1 MLKSRETSDP
11 NDTKRQILVVDD
23 EAVNRDLLGGILRD
37 EYDVL
42 FAADGQTA
50 CELIQRNK
58 NTLSLVLLD
67 LIMPVLDG
75 HEVLRRIR
83 EDPLTAHIPVIVL
96 TSDQSSEIDTLD
108 NGAID
113 FIPKPYPNP
122 GVILARVRR
131 TIELC
136 EDRDTIRFT
145 ERDPLTGLY
154 NREFFY
160 RYARQFD
167 QRHPDTEMDALVV
180 DIIHFHMINE
190 RFGAAFGDG
199 VLRHVGERLRDM
211 VHEDGGIVC
220 RREGD
225 VFLIYCVHRDD
236 YEEMLRYAAQPVPDA
251 PDEGRVMLRM
261 GVYGNVDKTIALER
275 RFDRAKLAAD
285 TVRGSVTKTV
295 GYYDRE
301 MYERELYEN
310 RLVGDF
316 SRALREEQFRVYYQP
331 KFDIRPETPV
341 LSSAEALVRWAHPEL
356 GMISPGVFI
365 PLFEKNGLIQELD
378 TYVWKHAAAQLR
390 DWKDRLGFAVPVS
403 VNVSRIDMYDPN
415 LVGQVERILE
425 QYGLTCGELLL
436 EITESAYTEDSGQI
450 IRVVRDLRSLG
461 FQIEMDDFGAGYSS
475 LNMVSTLPIDALKL
489 DMQFIRTAFSE
500 KRETWMLEIMIAI
513 GGHLG
518 VPVIAEG
525 VETAEQVA
533 ELKAMGCDI
542 IQGFYFSR
550 PVPADEFERFL
561 LEARDKA

>member
-1 MLKSRETSDP
+1 MLKRRETNDP
-11 NDTKRQILVVDD
+11 ADTKRQILVVDD
-23 EAVNRDLLGGILRD
+23 ESVNRELLGGILRD

-42 FAADGQTA
+42 YAADGQAA
-50 CELIQRNK
+50 CELIQRHK
-58 NTLSLVLLD
+58 STLSLVLLD
-67 LIMPVLDG
+67 LIMPVMDG

-83 EDPLTAHIPVIVL
+83 EDPLTSRIPVIVL
-96 TSDQSSEIDTLD
+96 TSDQSAEIDTLD
-108 NGAID
+108 SGAID
-113 FIPKPYPNP
+113 FIPKPYPVP

-160 RYARQFD
+160 RYAEQFD
-167 QRHPDTEMDALVV
+167 QRHPDEQTDALVV
-180 DIIHFHMINE
+180 DIIHFRMINE
-190 RFGAAFGDG
+190 RFGTAFGDR
-199 VLRHVGERLRDM
+199 VLRHVGERLRDL

-225 VFLIYCVHRDD
+225 VFLVYCVHRDD
-236 YEEMLRYAAQPVPDA
+236 YEEMLSYAAKPAPDA
-251 PDEGRVMLRM
+251 PAEGRVMLRM
-261 GVYGNVDKTIALER
+261 GVYENVDKTIALER
-275 RFDRAKLAAD
+275 RFDRAKMAAN

-295 GYYDRE
+295 GYYDQD
-301 MYERELYEN
+301 MHKRELYEN
-310 RLVGDF
+310 RLVSDF
-316 SRALREEQFRVYYQP
+316 ERALREEQFKVYYQP
-331 KFDIRPETPV
+331 KFNIRPEVPV
-341 LSSAEALVRWAHPEL
+341 LSSAEALVRWAHPAL
-356 GMISPGVFI
+356 GMINPGVFI
-365 PLFEKNGLIQELD
+365 PLFEDNGLIEELD
-378 TYVWKHAAAQLR
+378 TYVWKHTAAQLR

-415 LVGQVERILE
+415 LVGQFKTILE
-425 QYGLTCGELLL
+425 QHGLTSEELLL

-450 IRVVRDLRSLG
+450 IRTVKDLRSLG
-461 FQIEMDDFGAGYSS
+461 FHIEMDDFGAGYSS

-500 KRETWMLEIMIAI
+500 KRETWMLEVMIAI